1 MILVCLGDSL
11 TYGYGVPRPR
21 VWPTLLG
28 SMTGLD
34 VRNAGINGDTT
45 SGMLARFQTDVLAAQ
60 ADAVCLMG
68 GFNDLAL
75 GAGPGTVRANLF
87 ALVQQCFHARVR
99 PILGVPIA
107 VRHPLT
113 FPLLRSVNMDQA
125 CAAYEDLHA
134 WLRLLAADFGLSCLD
149 FARYFAKH
157 AAAAPDPAA
166 ALAALYSDGLH
177 PSEAGHSLMA
187 QEAARLLRA

>member
-28 SMTGLD
+28 KLTGFD

-45 SGMLARFQTDVLAAQ
+45 AGMLARLQPDVLAQ
-60 ADAVCLMG
+60 EADAVCLMG

-75 GAGPGTVRANLF
+75 GAGPGAVRANIF

-99 PILGVPIA
+99 PILGVPI
-107 VRHPLT
+107 PLHDPIT
-113 FPLLRSVNMDQA
+113 FPLLGSVDMDQA
-125 CAAYEDLHA
+125 RTAYAALQP
-134 WLRLLAADFGLSCLD
+134 WLRTLAADFGLACLD
-149 FARYFAKH
+149 FARGFAKH
-157 AAAAPDPAA
+157 AAAAPTPQA

-177 PSEAGHSLMA
+177 PSEAGHALMA
-187 QEAARLLRA
+187 QTAAPLLRI

>member
-1 MILVCLGDSL
+1 
-11 TYGYGVPRPR
+11 
-21 VWPTLLG
+21 
-28 SMTGLD
+28 MTGLD

-134 WLRLLAADFGLSCLD
+134 WLRCSADFSLSCLD

-166 ALAALYSDGLH
+166 ALAASTVTACA
-177 PSEAGHSLMA
+177 PSKPATALCIYPR
-187 QEAARLLRA
+187 AARLLRA